1 MAPHIQARAHRG
13 LRRVRSR
20 PALNNL
26 SDFGYKEVEKVNPS
40 FKIFILTPH
49 SRTSFATSAQGRMAH
64 PALPRGPRPPEADLG
79 RREGHA
85 QRVNRIHHR
94 SSHRLTAR
102 HTHRPSSTAPPS
114 HASQV

>member
-40 FKIFILTPH
+40 FTHLVRDERQRADGA
-49 SRTSFATSAQGRMAH
+49 SSAA
-64 PALPRGPRPPEADLG
+64 ARPE
-79 RREGHA
+79 
-85 QRVNRIHHR
+85 
-94 SSHRLTAR
+94 TA
-102 HTHRPSSTAPPS
+102 
-114 HASQV
+114 